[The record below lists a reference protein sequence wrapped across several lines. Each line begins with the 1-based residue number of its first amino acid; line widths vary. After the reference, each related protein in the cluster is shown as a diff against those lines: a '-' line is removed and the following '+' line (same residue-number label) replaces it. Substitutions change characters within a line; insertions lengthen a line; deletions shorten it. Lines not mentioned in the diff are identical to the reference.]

1 LNKKHMELSKKDL
14 QKIKKILRQHDVN
27 RADLFGSYARGDANK
42 RSDIDILI
50 ELEDGTQNIYELKSR
65 LRQFIRDNLNRDV
78 DLAREKYLKP
88 YIKGKILKEVYYV

>member
-1 LNKKHMELSKKDL
+1 M
-14 QKIKKILRQHDVN
+14 
-27 RADLFGSYARGDANK
+27 FGSFLSGNNTEN
-42 RSDIDILI
+42 SDIDILI
-50 ELEDGTQNIYELKSR
+50 ELEEGTQNIYELKSH

>member
-1 LNKKHMELSKKDL
+1 
-14 QKIKKILRQHDVN
+14 
-27 RADLFGSYARGDANK
+27 
-42 RSDIDILI
+42 I